1 MAVNGQEVTG
11 MLVPPQSQLEINI
24 DSVFA
29 QLGRL
34 IVENQ
39 VLTAELNRLRTELIA
54 RDSSSG

>member
-1 MAVNGQEVTG
+1 